1 MDWRHLR
8 PSADGTHH
16 TLEGRPAYERRFDE
30 VLAYH
35 EPGLAPVR
43 LGSEAWHIDARGNAA
58 YARRF
63 RRAFGF
69 YDGRAAIVDEQG
81 WRHILPDGTDLYPER
96 YAWCGNYQGQRCAV
110 RDAQGLY
117 LYLTPEGRP
126 VSPPR
131 WRYAGDYRE
140 AIAVVQDDSGLCTHV
155 DMKGA
160 PIHGQRFLDLD
171 VFHKGF
177 ARAKD
182 TRGWTHVD
190 RRGRAVS
197 ERRFAMVEPFYNG
210 QARVERFDGGLEV
223 IDEAGQTVVELRPAR
238 HSELAALSADMVG
251 AWKTDT
257 IATAVGLGIF
267 DALPGSTAELAT
279 RCGLPAE
286 RAARL
291 LRALGELQLVRGEPT
306 GDWAPTPRGE
316 YLRAS
321 HPLTLA
327 DAALEYAGPQ
337 RERWQ
342 RLGEALRSESWQPE
356 DIFRQ
361 VAASEARRAPH
372 HRMLRSYALHDYAPL
387 LPQLPVS
394 AGQVV
399 VDAGGGTGAL
409 ATLLARRHPGAEVV
423 VLDLPAVVAELT
435 ASPEASGVRGVGA
448 DFFEPWPLTA
458 DVVLL
463 ARVLHDW
470 DDGRAVQL
478 LHQARAALRS
488 GGRLIVLELV
498 LDEQRPEGGL
508 CDLHLLAVTGGQE
521 RTRRQFEQLF
531 SSAGLRLERVE
542 PTPCLPQLLVA
553 VPA

>member
-1 MDWRHLR
+1 MNWRHLR
-8 PSADGTHH
+8 PSPDGTHH
-16 TLEGRPAYERRFDE
+16 TLEGRPCYERRFDE
-30 VLAYH
+30 VLAFH

-43 LGSEAWHIDARGNAA
+43 LGSEAWHIHVHGGEA

-63 RRAFGF
+63 RRTFGF
-69 YDGRAAIVDEQG
+69 YEGRAAVMDEGG
-81 WRHILPDGTDLYPER
+81 WHHILPDGTDLYPER

-110 RDAQGLY
+110 RDAEGLY
-117 LYLTPEGRP
+117 RYLTPEGRP
-126 VSPPR
+126 AGASR

-140 AIAVVQDDSGLCTHV
+140 AIAVVQDRSGLSTHV
-155 DMKGA
+155 DREGV
-160 PIHGQRFLDLD
+160 PLHGQRFLDLD

-177 ARAKD
+177 ARARD
-182 TRGWTHVD
+182 ARGWTHVD
-190 RRGRAVS
+190 RKGRPVC

-238 HSELAALSADMVG
+238 LSELAALSADMVG
-251 AWKTDT
+251 SWRTDT
-257 IATAVGLGIF
+257 IATAVRLGLF
-267 DALPGSTAELAT
+267 EALPGSTSELAT
-279 RCGLPAE
+279 RCELPTE

-291 LRALGELQLVRGEPT
+291 LRALDELRLVRARPEGTWES
-306 GDWAPTPRGE
+306 TPRGE

-327 DAALEYAGPQ
+327 DAALEYAGPL

-342 RLGEALRSESWQPE
+342 SLGEALRAESWQPE
-356 DIFRQ
+356 DLFRQ
-361 VAASEARRAPH
+361 VAGSETRRATH
-372 HRMLRSYALHDYAPL
+372 HRMLRSYALHDYLPL
-387 LPQLPVS
+387 VPLLPVS

-409 ATLLARRHPGAEVV
+409 ATLLARQHPGAELV
-423 VLDLPAVVAELT
+423 VLDLPGVVAELT
-435 ASPEASGVRGVGA
+435 ASSAAPGVRGVGA

-458 DVVLL
+458 DLVLL

-470 DDGRAVQL
+470 DDRKAVQL
-478 LHQARAALRS
+478 LRQARAALRP
-488 GGRLIVLELV
+488 GGRLIALEMV
-498 LDEQRPEGGL
+498 LDEQSPDGGL

-521 RTRRQFEQLF
+521 RTRGQFEQLF
-531 SSAGLRLERVE
+531 SAAGLRLERLE
-542 PTPCLPQLLVA
+542 PTPALPQLLVT